1 MRGRIM
7 REPVERVQNP
17 FKKKRKQISD
27 PYPSFENFRVDF
39 QSLIEKIPAVVYITA
54 LDDKGTRLYVSPQ
67 IEKML
72 GFPWVQWMED
82 PHLWFK
88 QIYPED
94 RKRVLMEFYKS
105 QQDNTSFSCEY
116 RLMTN
121 DGRIVWVRDEANIVR
136 DSNGDPSYIQGVL
149 LDLSDILQPRE
160 VLLKN
165 ENKFRTIF
173 EEIAV
178 GIALVNQEGRI
189 VESNRALQKMLGY
202 GGEELFNRSLH
213 EFVYAEDRDKDLVLY
228 KKMIEEKQTSYR
240 GERRYLRKDGSL
252 FWGRIHIT
260 LVWNLKGEFQ
270 SMIHMVEDITE
281 WKQLEIQFLQA
292 QKMESVGR
300 LASGIAHDLNNLF
313 TVLSGYSQLSLM
325 DLKEDGPLRENLL
338 EIKKT
343 IHKASQLTNRLLAIS
358 RHQVMDMKLVDLNQL
373 VRDLENILVRTIGE
387 DIELVTHLDE
397 EVGRVKTDPTQMEQV
412 ILNLVVN
419 ARDAMPNGG
428 RLVIETRNVD
438 LDETYAQTHFNIS
451 PGRFVL
457 LSIRDTG
464 CGMTPEIK
472 ERIFDPFFTTKT
484 KEKGTG
490 LGLSTVYN
498 IIKQSGGNIWVY
510 SEPGQG
516 STFKIYLPRVEQDAV
531 SKDSSSHR
539 DEKIEFPHGKETL
552 LFVEDEVSLRSL
564 SSRILRN
571 QGYTVLEASN
581 GEEALGLVRRSMD
594 RSIHL
599 LITDLVMP
607 QMGGKQLVE
616 EFKRL
621 YPEARILFISG
632 YGEEEI
638 LHQESNLPNGFFLP
652 KPFSPLELSQKVREV
667 LDR

>member
-1 MRGRIM
+1 
-7 REPVERVQNP
+7 
-17 FKKKRKQISD
+17 
-27 PYPSFENFRVDF
+27 
-39 QSLIEKIPAVVYITA
+39 
-54 LDDKGTRLYVSPQ
+54 
-67 IEKML
+67 
-72 GFPWVQWMED
+72 
-82 PHLWFK
+82 
-88 QIYPED
+88 
-94 RKRVLMEFYKS
+94 
-105 QQDNTSFSCEY
+105 
-116 RLMTN
+116 MTN

-189 VESNRALQKMLGY
+189 IESNRALQKMLGY

-213 EFVYAEDRDKDLVLY
+213 EFVYAEDKDKDLDLY
-228 KKMIEEKQTSYR
+228 KKMIKEKQTSYR

-270 SMIHMVEDITE
+270 SMIHMVEDINE

-292 QKMESVGR
+292 QKMETVGR
-300 LASGIAHDLNNLF
+300 LAGGIAHDLNNLF

-325 DLKEDGPLRENLL
+325 DLKEDGSLRENLL
-338 EIKKT
+338 EIKKA

-358 RHQVMDMKLVDLNQL
+358 RHQVMDMKVIDLNQL

-516 STFKIYLPRVEQDAV
+516 STFKIYLPRVEQEAV
-531 SKDSSSHR
+531 SKDSSFHR

-564 SSRILRN
+564 SSKILRN

-581 GEEALGLVRRSMD
+581 GEEALELVRRSMD
-594 RSIHL
+594 RPIHL